1 MRMFIN
7 VVVDV
12 FNCIVVVDD
21 VEAGPDI
28 AGYAKGGNIA
38 RRKIII
44 SVVFYV
50 VNCIVVVVVDDDDEV
65 GPEDVK

>member
-50 VNCIVVVVVDDDDEV
+50 VNCIVVVVEV

>member
-44 SVVFYV
+44 SVVFCCQLY
-50 VNCIVVVVVDDDDEV
+50 CCC
-65 GPEDVK
+65 